1 MGSVC
6 YFSHTLRIRRACTT
20 IVILWLIGV
29 SQMAN
34 CAQAQIAVRGK
45 TIHTMAGPPIKN
57 GVVLIRDG
65 KIAVVGSEDGI
76 VIPDDFRVLEAEV
89 VTPGLIDS
97 HSTVGLSG
105 IFNYDHDQ
113 DQLERSSPIQPEL
126 RAVDAYNAQEELVS
140 WVRSFGVTTLHTGH
154 SPGELISGQTIVVKT
169 SGATVEAAT
178 IVESCAV
185 AVTLGSV
192 ALKGEKQ
199 SPGTRAKM
207 ISMLRGQFIKAEEYR
222 TKLAAA
228 ADKVEDK
235 GDAKEEVKE
244 AAKTEA
250 DRNGE
255 TKDVE
260 EDEAGHEPVVRDLRL
275 ETLVQVLNGELPM
288 LITAHRAQDIANAL
302 RLAAEF
308 KIRIWLDGGAETYLL
323 IDELKAADVPVIIHP
338 LMARPAGDLQNMS
351 FETPA
356 KLLEAGIR
364 VSFQSGYEEYV
375 PKTRVVL
382 FEAAMAAANGLSFT
396 QALGGITRD
405 AAKLLGIDD
414 RIGTLEA
421 GKDGDLALF
430 DGDPF
435 EYTTHC
441 TGVVIEGQVVSE
453 AVR

>member
-1 MGSVC
+1 MYGAC
-6 YFSHTLRIRRACTT
+6 YSSLRCLGMRRACT
-20 IVILWLIGV
+20 ILGIAVLVYV
-29 SQMAN
+29 SQIAT
-34 CAQAQIAVRGK
+34 CAQAQVAVRGK
-45 TIHTMAGPPIKN
+45 TIHTMAGPSIKN

-65 KIAVVGSEDGI
+65 KIAVVGSFGDV

-89 VTPGLIDS
+89 VTPGLIDA

-105 IFNYDHDQ
+105 IFNVDHDQ

-126 RAVDAYNAQEELVS
+126 RAVDAYNAQEELVK
-140 WVRSFGVTTLHTGH
+140 WVRSFGVTTVHTGH

-178 IVESCAV
+178 IVETCAV
-185 AVTLGSV
+185 AATLGSA
-192 ALKGEKQ
+192 ALKSEKQ

-207 ISMLRGQFIKAEEYR
+207 ISMLRGQLIKADEYR
-222 TKLAAA
+222 AKLVAKAAQDKDEGEG
-228 ADKVEDK
+228 AD
-235 GDAKEEVKE
+235 
-244 AAKTEA
+244 
-250 DRNGE
+250 
-255 TKDVE
+255 
-260 EDEAGHEPVVRDLRL
+260 EDEAEQEPAERNLRL
-275 ETLVQVLNGELPM
+275 ETFVQVLNGELPM

-308 KIRIWLDGGAETYLL
+308 KIRIWLDGGAESYLL

-338 LMARPAGDLQNMS
+338 LMARPSGDLQNMS

-356 KLLEAGIR
+356 KLLEAGIS
-364 VSFQSGYEEYV
+364 VLFQSGYEAYV

-382 FEAAMAAANGLSFT
+382 FEAAMAAANGLSLE
-396 QALGGITRD
+396 QALAGITRD
-405 AAKLLGIDD
+405 AAKLLGVDD
-414 RIGTLEA
+414 RVGTLEV

-441 TGVVIEGQVVSE
+441 TGAVIEGQVVSE
-453 AVR
+453 AIR

>member
-1 MGSVC
+1 MTCSVC
-6 YFSHTLRIRRACTT
+6 FLSRVLGIRHALTTLG
-20 IVILWLIGV
+20 VLLLICA
-29 SQMAN
+29 SQLATS
-34 CAQAQIAVRGK
+34 AQAQVAVRGK
-45 TIHTMAGPPIKN
+45 TIHTMAGPSIEN

-65 KIAVVGSEDGI
+65 KITVIGKIGDV

-126 RAVDAYNAQEELVS
+126 RAVDAYNAQEELVE

-169 SGATVEAAT
+169 FGATVEAAT
-178 IVESCAV
+178 IVETCAV
-185 AVTLGSV
+185 ATTLGSG
-192 ALKGEKQ
+192 ALKNENK

-207 ISMLRGQFIKAEEYR
+207 ISMLRSQLIKADEYR
-222 TKLAAA
+222 AKLAATV
-228 ADKVEDK
+228 DKDKDK
-235 GDAKEEVKE
+235 G
-244 AAKTEA
+244 
-250 DRNGE
+250 
-255 TKDVE
+255 
-260 EDEAGHEPVVRDLRL
+260 EDEAEQEPEQRNLRL
-275 ETLVQVLNGELPM
+275 ETLVKVLNGELPM

-308 KIRIWLDGGAETYLL
+308 KIRIWLDGGAESYLL
-323 IDELKAADVPVIIHP
+323 IDELKEADVPVIIHP
-338 LMARPAGDLQNMS
+338 LMARPFGDLQNMS

-356 KLLEAGIR
+356 KLLEAGI
-364 VSFQSGYEEYV
+364 VVLFQSGYEGYV

-382 FEAAMAAANGLSFT
+382 FEAAMAAANGLSFE
-396 QALGGITRD
+396 QALAGITRD
-405 AAKLLGIDD
+405 AAKLLGVDD
-414 RIGTLEA
+414 RVGTLEV

-435 EYTTHC
+435 EYSTHC

-453 AVR
+453 VTR